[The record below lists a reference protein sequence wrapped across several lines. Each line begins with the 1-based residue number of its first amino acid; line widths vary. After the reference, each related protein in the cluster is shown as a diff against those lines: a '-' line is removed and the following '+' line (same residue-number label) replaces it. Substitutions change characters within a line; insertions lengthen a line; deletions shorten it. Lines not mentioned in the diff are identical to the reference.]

1 MKRLGLLYLA
11 VQNLKRKPFRSFVTI
26 AIVGLAAGTL
36 FSATLLIG
44 SVQSSLEAGMDR
56 LGADIMVVPEGTT
69 ASGAAGE
76 EALEEAL
83 ITGKPTY
90 FYMDQT
96 VLGMVSKVEGVEKA
110 SPQLFIESMV
120 SSQCCTGHVQLIG
133 YDPDT
138 DFVVKPWLEQ
148 NLNRELSNNEVLIGS
163 LILANKGEQVHF
175 YGHAFDV
182 AGVLEATGMGVDESV
197 FMRMDEAYEMAA
209 LSSEVATSPL
219 DVKPGQISSV
229 VVKASPET
237 TIDTVAQRI
246 KDEVPDVTVVTAPE
260 LSRSVSDRLYGFLRG
275 FFVLDAIVWVMSLLT
290 IAAIFSMIVNER
302 QREIGLI
309 RAMGGSRGYV
319 FRLVLTE
326 AVMLSAIGG
335 LAGVLAGGAGLFIFK
350 ALITSS
356 LGIPYLWPPI
366 TFFGEMVG
374 ITLLVAMFSGT
385 VASLYPAFSSSR
397 MEPYAAIRGGE

>member
-44 SVQSSLEAGMDR
+44 SVQRSLEAGMDR
-56 LGADIMVVPEGTT
+56 LGADVMVVPEGQQE
-69 ASGAAGE
+69 SS
-76 EALEEAL
+76 EAAL
-83 ITGKPTY
+83 ITGEPSS
-90 FYMDQT
+90 FYMDQS
-96 VLGMVSKVEGVEKA
+96 VADQVSRTAGVEKA
-110 SPQLFIESMV
+110 SPQLFIESLV

-133 YDPDT
+133 YDPAT

-148 NLNRELSNNEVLIGS
+148 NLNRSLEDDEVVIGS

-175 YGHAFDV
+175 YGHSFNV

-197 FMRMDEAYEMAA
+197 FMRMQEAYEMAA
-209 LSSEVATSPL
+209 ESSDVAESPL
-219 DVKPGQISSV
+219 DVQPGQISSV
-229 VVKASPET
+229 VVKVSPET
-237 TIDTVAQRI
+237 TIDQVAQRI
-246 KDEVPDVTVVTAPE
+246 KSDVPDVTVITAPE

-309 RAMGGSRGYV
+309 RAMGGSRNYV

-326 AVMLSAIGG
+326 AVLLSFIGG
-335 LAGVLAGGAGLFIFK
+335 LMGVLVGGAGLFIFK

-366 TFFGEMVG
+366 TFFGEMVA
-374 ITLLVAMFSGT
+374 ITLVVAMASGA

-397 MEPYAAIRGGE
+397 LEPYAAIRRGE